1 MPLFS
6 RLFLCLVLTTCLPA
20 TAQAASSGDERIHA
34 ELAAIRTLSRTSTAD
49 ALRRLDALR
58 ASVGKDTPYPLRRE
72 LLRTEVWLHEDA
84 GQLER
89 SYEAERQALQLA
101 LENNDPAF
109 AARARLGAVR
119 QLLDQNRSS
128 EALLALAGIRAAV
141 PVDAPVAVRHALEHV
156 QGDAYNGKGQFD
168 KALAAYLKSLKLL
181 QDEPDESEG
190 RATAMARIARVY
202 NNIDNPAKA
211 IETTRQALLERN
223 VPMRTVGRL
232 QFTQGIALLKLNR
245 GKEGI
250 AAFNNALATAKRGK
264 LTGLEAEVRG
274 NIADYFLRQHDYVR
288 AEQEALL
295 AMKASERVTDVNM
308 ILMARANLGFA
319 LMGQKRFAE
328 GLPYIDGVIA
338 DLDKAGATADLY
350 AMLDEKGRMQEQA
363 GLYKEALATVR
374 KQQAAQQADARAARD
389 RAVAALQEEY
399 EAGQRTRQIDLLR
412 RENLVK
418 DADLRSRRMLQLL
431 TTFAALLTVAAGAFV
446 YVLYRRSAGS
456 NVRLNQLNTQLTYH
470 SQHDALTGLY
480 NRRSFLEKMAARPA
494 HDERGRRNDALQGV
508 DCIVL
513 MDIDHFKHIN
523 DRWGHGVGDTVL
535 VEVARRLSAAVRDSD
550 MVIRW
555 GGEEFLIYAPGAD
568 PAHIADIVSR
578 VLHGTGATPV
588 EAGTC
593 SVPVTLSAGV
603 VTLPLAGVVHSGFDW
618 ERAIRLA
625 DWALYHGKA
634 NGRNQARIVTRLS
647 APLETVLAAL
657 DGAAGAEGLIDMD
670 CVRGPA
676 QPAA

>member
-20 TAQAASSGDERIHA
+20 AAQFASSGDERIHA

-58 ASVGKDTPYPLRRE
+58 ARVGKDTPYPLRRE
-72 LLRTEVWLHEDA
+72 VLRIDVWLHEDA
-84 GQLER
+84 GQLAR

-101 LENNDPAF
+101 IENNDPAF

-128 EALLALAGIRAAV
+128 EALAALAEIRAAV
-141 PVDAPVAVRHALEHV
+141 PKDAPVAVRYALEHV

-211 IETTRQALLERN
+211 IDTTQQALLEKD

-232 QFTQGIALLKLNR
+232 QFTQGIAMLKLNR

-250 AAFNNALATAKRGK
+250 AAFNNALETAKRGK

-274 NIADYFLRQHDYVR
+274 NIADYFLRQHDYAR

-350 AMLDEKGRMQEQA
+350 AMLDEKGRM
-363 GLYKEALATVR
+363 
-374 KQQAAQQADARAARD
+374 
-389 RAVAALQEEY
+389 
-399 EAGQRTRQIDLLR
+399 
-412 RENLVK
+412 
-418 DADLRSRRMLQLL
+418 
-431 TTFAALLTVAAGAFV
+431 
-446 YVLYRRSAGS
+446 
-456 NVRLNQLNTQLTYH
+456 
-470 SQHDALTGLY
+470 
-480 NRRSFLEKMAARPA
+480 
-494 HDERGRRNDALQGV
+494 
-508 DCIVL
+508 
-513 MDIDHFKHIN
+513 
-523 DRWGHGVGDTVL
+523 
-535 VEVARRLSAAVRDSD
+535 
-550 MVIRW
+550 
-555 GGEEFLIYAPGAD
+555 
-568 PAHIADIVSR
+568 
-578 VLHGTGATPV
+578 
-588 EAGTC
+588 
-593 SVPVTLSAGV
+593 
-603 VTLPLAGVVHSGFDW
+603 
-618 ERAIRLA
+618 
-625 DWALYHGKA
+625 
-634 NGRNQARIVTRLS
+634 
-647 APLETVLAAL
+647 
-657 DGAAGAEGLIDMD
+657 
-670 CVRGPA
+670 
-676 QPAA
+676 